1 MGLVAKAD
9 EGSSFIPVPPGMH
22 LARCYR
28 IVDLGTQES
37 TYMGNVKQVH
47 RVMFQFEVHSEDA
60 KGNPLVTSS
69 GDPMTVSK
77 TFTVSLADKATL
89 RKDLETWRG
98 KPFTSEEKNGFELK
112 NVLGQWAMITVSE
125 NESNGKT
132 YTNIA
137 NINPVPATIKKN
149 GLPEGKNDLKLFSI
163 DDADMELFDS
173 FSEGLKEK
181 IRKSP
186 EWERLHGSPST
197 SSGSAPNANF
207 DDMADDLPF

>member
-60 KGNPLVTSS
+60 QGNPLVTSG

-98 KPFTSEEKNGFELK
+98 KPFTAEEKNGFELK

-186 EWERLHGSPST
+186 EWERLHGAPST
-197 SSGSAPNANF
+197 SSASAPNANF

>member
-1 MGLVAKAD
+1 MGLVAKAE

-37 TYMGNVKQVH
+37 TYMGNVKHVP
-47 RVMFQFEVHSEDA
+47 RVLFQFEVHSEDSQ
-60 KGNPLVTSS
+60 GQPLVTSN
-69 GDPMTVSK
+69 GEPMTVSK
-77 TFTVSLADKATL
+77 TFTLSLAEKATL
-89 RKDLETWRG
+89 RRDLETWRG
-98 KPFTSEEKNGFELK
+98 KPFSKEELRGFELK
-112 NVLGQWAMITVSE
+112 NVLGQWGMITVAE

-137 NINPVPATIKKN
+137 NINPVPVTIKKN

-163 DDADMELFDS
+163 EDADMSLFET
-173 FSEGLKEK
+173 FSDYLKER

-186 EWERLHGSPST
+186 EWDRLHGSPSV
-197 SSGSAPNANF
+197 SNSAPSANF

>member
-47 RVMFQFEVHSEDA
+47 RVMFQFEVHSEDS

-186 EWERLHGSPST
+186 EWERLHGGPST
-197 SSGSAPNANF
+197 SSASAPNANF

>member
-1 MGLVAKAD
+1 MGLIAKAD
-9 EGSSFIPVPPGMH
+9 EGSTFKPVPPGMH

-37 TYMGNVKQVH
+37 TYMGNVKHVH
-47 RVMFQFEVHSEDA
+47 RVMFQFEVHSEDQD
-60 KGNPLVTSS
+60 GHPLITSS

-77 TFTVSLADKATL
+77 TFTVSLAEKATL

-98 KPFTSEEKNGFELK
+98 KPFTPEEKNGFELK

-137 NINPVPATIKKN
+137 NINPVPLTIKKN
-149 GLPEGKNDLKLFSI
+149 GLPEGKNELKLFSI
-163 DDADMELFDS
+163 DDADMALFDS
-173 FSEGLKEK
+173 FSEGLKDK

-186 EWERLHGSPST
+186 EWERLHGGPET
-197 SSGSAPNANF
+197 SSSSASNANF
-207 DDMADDLPF
+207 DDMESDLPF